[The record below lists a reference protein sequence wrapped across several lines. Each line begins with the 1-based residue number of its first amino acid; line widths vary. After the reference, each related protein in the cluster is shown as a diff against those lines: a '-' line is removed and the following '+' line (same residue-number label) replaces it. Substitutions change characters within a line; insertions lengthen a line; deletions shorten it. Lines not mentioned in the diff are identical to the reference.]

1 MRVSPDRQAEETGE
15 QCVRPAA
22 YNDAGT
28 CKQRSIRLGNKPV
41 RPSGAPVSLPWP
53 VSSPA

>member
-22 YNDAGT
+22 YNDAGI

>member
-22 YNDAGT
+22 YNDAVER
-28 CKQRSIRLGNKPV
+28 KQQASRLGC
-41 RPSGAPVSLPWP
+41 RRESASLARECLP
-53 VSSPA
+53 